1 MKKNGEKEKTVIREE
16 VEQNAAEE
24 PNKAEAETKFDVIDR
39 AEMTDA
45 EYIGAL
51 ELKLGEAYKEVEDIK
66 ALVKRVQADF
76 DNFRKRNNSIAQDM
90 REMGQSQVIEKLL
103 AVLDNCDLA
112 RKYVQDEAALT
123 GFNMMEAQI
132 LAALDSFGLKEI
144 EAEGKEFDAKL
155 MNAVEREK
163 DEQNAGKVTEVM
175 LKGYTL
181 RGNLLRA
188 ASVKVGYWE

>member
-1 MKKNGEKEKTVIREE
+1 
-16 VEQNAAEE
+16 
-24 PNKAEAETKFDVIDR
+24 
-39 AEMTDA
+39 
-45 EYIGAL
+45 
-51 ELKLGEAYKEVEDIK
+51 
-66 ALVKRVQADF
+66 
-76 DNFRKRNNSIAQDM
+76 
-90 REMGQSQVIEKLL
+90 
-103 AVLDNCDLA
+103 
-112 RKYVQDEAALT
+112 
-123 GFNMMEAQI
+123 MMEAQI